1 MQNIKLIRKSKKI
14 KQGEL
19 ARISGIS
26 QTYLC
31 ELENGKKTNPSTD
44 VLIRIANSLNVNI
57 ADLIDN

>member
-1 MQNIKLIRKSKKI
+1 MQKIKLIRKSKKI

-19 ARISGIS
+19 ARNSGIS

-31 ELENGKKTNPSTD
+31 ELENGRKTNPSTD
-44 VLIRIANSLNVNI
+44 VLIRIANALNVNI